1 MLMIEFE
8 RGDTMKKFDTYMV
21 NKIFTVP
28 YFDRM
33 ISEDSV
39 PESFSECVKRYV
51 RTEETTIGEAIS
63 EIYHFMN
70 CEYRNEYFYKNTI
83 LNQLLIKKH
92 DLYSTAALT
101 ELPVGDSKA
110 DFIMINGRGVVY
122 EIKTDLDNLLR
133 LENQIRDL
141 LSCE

>member
-1 MLMIEFE
+1 ME
-8 RGDTMKKFDTYMV
+8 KFDTYMV

-63 EIYHFMN
+63 EIYH
-70 CEYRNEYFYKNTI
+70 
-83 LNQLLIKKH
+83 
-92 DLYSTAALT
+92 S
-101 ELPVGDSKA
+101 
-110 DFIMINGRGVVY
+110 
-122 EIKTDLDNLLR
+122 
-133 LENQIRDL
+133 
-141 LSCE
+141 